1 MKNQKGQSM
10 FEVVLALFIITMIIV
25 AVVILSTNSISNSLF
40 SRNKTIANR
49 YSQEAIEWL
58 RQEREADFAL
68 FKTHINLPVVNTSN
82 TFCLQSPLST
92 TTWSNTGACSS
103 AEIVATSTIFT
114 RQVTF
119 TKIGIPGGQTVYEAS
134 VTTSWSDSKGLHEAV
149 TKKEF
154 TDIRDR

>member
-49 YSQEAIEWL
+49 YSQEAIEWI
-58 RQEREADFAL
+58 RQEREADFAI
-68 FKTHINLPVVNTSN
+68 FKTNATGSY
-82 TFCLQSPLST
+82 CLQSPLSSS
-92 TTWSNTGACSS
+92 TWANTGTCGSS
-103 AEIVATSTIFT
+103 EIVTTDSIFT
-114 RQVTF
+114 REVTF
-119 TKIGIPGGQTVYEAS
+119 TNVVISASQTSIEAT
-134 VTTSWSDSKGLHEAV
+134 VTTSWNDSRGLHEAISK
-149 TKKEF
+149 TEF